1 MILLVLLALVILA
14 LVIRS
19 AMEKAP
25 EGDVLAVLRL
35 ALTGILILVLTYV
48 AMRIVPPETVPDFLN
63 RALKALK
70 G

>member
-48 AMRIVPPETVPDFLN
+48 ALRIVPPEMVPDLLN

>member
-48 AMRIVPPETVPDFLN
+48 AMRIVPPEMVPDLLN